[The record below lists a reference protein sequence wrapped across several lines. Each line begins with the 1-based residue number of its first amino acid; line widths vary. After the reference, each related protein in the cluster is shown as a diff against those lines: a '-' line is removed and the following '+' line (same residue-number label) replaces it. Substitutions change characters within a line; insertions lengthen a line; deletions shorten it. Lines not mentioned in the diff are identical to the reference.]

1 MRGGVSR
8 MTEARLGRTTLF
20 LPATEGE
27 EDDTE
32 LIDGRRRLID
42 ELDEDGLVDGLSAR
56 SWILCNDDKPAY
68 ELTLDT
74 STLFVD
80 CDERREDMG
89 TVKVMY
95 RRAGDFALA
104 I

>member
-1 MRGGVSR
+1 M
-8 MTEARLGRTTLF
+8 
-20 LPATEGE
+20 TEGE
-27 EDDTE
+27 EEDTE
-32 LIDGRRRLID
+32 LIDGRWRLSD
-42 ELDEDGLVDGLSAR
+42 EFDEDGLVDRLSAG
-56 SWILCNDDKPAY
+56 SWILCDDKSAY

-74 STLFVD
+74 SLLFVD

-95 RRAGDFALA
+95 GRAGDFDLA